1 MALPSGPDGPGL
13 RATIQMND
21 YQQQDF
27 PTAAVRHTAPT
38 QQSRPGLRVTPAILS
53 GASAVVV
60 LMLFTV
66 LFLLT
71 RQPDKTAVPV
81 AVATTRTAEP
91 APTEASP
98 TEQATTSEPAPTGT
112 ATFTKTVDPCA
123 VTDED
128 LVKKLTLFPDKSQI
142 KAEECEWSTLAPGA
156 GMPGN
161 MQFRLQVYVKV
172 FPGDLTAAHE
182 QFLGLRQEAVLLART
197 SAPAEP
203 PIGDASWTTL
213 YTLPGDT
220 GKGPTT
226 ATVGVRVSNAV
237 IQVAYQRH
245 VTEDPA
251 GRLAKG
257 ALDVARSVA
266 EKIGTSN

>member
-1 MALPSGPDGPGL
+1 MS
-13 RATIQMND
+13 N

-53 GASAVVV
+53 GASAVLV

-71 RQPDKTAVPV
+71 RQPDKTAPVALPVPV
-81 AVATTRTAEP
+81 KTTRAAEL
-91 APTEASP
+91 SP
-98 TEQATTSEPAPTGT
+98 TEQATTSEPAPTGA
-112 ATFTKTVDPCA
+112 ATFTKAVDPCT

-128 LVKKLTLFPDKSQI
+128 LVKKLTLFPDKKQI
-142 KAEECEWSTLAPGA
+142 KAEECEWSTLAPGS

-172 FPGDLTAAHE
+172 FPGDVTAAHE
-182 QFLGLRQEAVLLART
+182 QFVGQRQEAVLLART

-237 IQVAYQRH
+237 IQVTYQRH

-251 GRLAKG
+251 GRLTKG

-266 EKIGTSN
+266 EKLGTSN

>member
-1 MALPSGPDGPGL
+1 
-13 RATIQMND
+13 MND

-27 PTAAVRHTAPT
+27 PTAAVPRTAPT

-53 GASAVVV
+53 GAAAVVV

-71 RQPDKTAVPV
+71 RQPDKTEAVAVPV
-81 AVATTRTAEP
+81 KTTRAAEP
-91 APTEASP
+91 SPSEASP
-98 TEQATTSEPAPTGT
+98 TEQATTSEPAPTGA
-112 ATFTKTVDPCA
+112 ATFTKTVDPCT

-128 LVKKLTLFPDKSQI
+128 LVKKLTLFPDKTQI
-142 KAEECEWSTLAPGA
+142 KAEECEWSTLAPGS

-172 FPGDLTAAHE
+172 FPGDVAAAHE
-182 QFLGLRQEAVLLART
+182 QFRAQRQEAVLLAKI

-220 GKGPTT
+220 GRGPTIAT
-226 ATVGVRVSNAV
+226 AGVRVSNAV
-237 IQVAYQRH
+237 IQVTYQRR

-251 GRLAKG
+251 GRLTKG
-257 ALDVARSVA
+257 ALDMARSVA
-266 EKIGTSN
+266 EKLGTSN

>member
-1 MALPSGPDGPGL
+1 
-13 RATIQMND
+13 MN
-21 YQQQDF
+21 QQNDF
-27 PTAAVRHTAPT
+27 PTAAVPRTAPT

-53 GASAVVV
+53 GAAAVVV

-71 RQPDKTAVPV
+71 RQPDKTAAVSVPV
-81 AVATTRTAEP
+81 PVESTRAAEP
-91 APTEASP
+91 SP
-98 TEQATTSEPAPTGT
+98 TEPSPSEQTTTSEPAPTGA
-112 ATFTKTVDPCA
+112 ATFTKAVDPCT

-142 KAEECEWSTLAPGA
+142 KAEECEWSTLAPGS

-172 FPGDLTAAHE
+172 FPGDVAAAHE
-182 QFLGLRQEAVLLART
+182 QFVAQRQDAVLLAKT
-197 SAPAEP
+197 SAPADP
-203 PIGDASWTTL
+203 PVGDASWTTL

-220 GKGPTT
+220 GTGPTIAT
-226 ATVGVRVSNAV
+226 AGVRVSNAV
-237 IQVAYQRH
+237 IQVTYQRR

-251 GRLAKG
+251 GKLAKG
-257 ALDVARSVA
+257 ALDAARSVA
-266 EKIGTSN
+266 EKLGTSN

>member
-1 MALPSGPDGPGL
+1 
-13 RATIQMND
+13 MND
-21 YQQQDF
+21 YQQKDF

-81 AVATTRTAEP
+81 PVKTTRAAEP
-91 APTEASP
+91 SPSEPSP
-98 TEQATTSEPAPTGT
+98 TEQATTSEPAPTGA
-112 ATFTKTVDPCA
+112 ATFTKTVDPCT

-128 LVKKLTLFPDKSQI
+128 LVKKLTLFPRKLQI
-142 KAEECEWSTLAPGA
+142 KADECEWSTLAPGA

-172 FPGDLTAAHE
+172 FPGDVTAAHE
-182 QFLGLRQEAVLLART
+182 QFLGQRQEALLLAET
-197 SAPAEP
+197 STPAEP

-237 IQVAYQRH
+237 IQVAYQRN

-251 GRLAKG
+251 GRLTKG

-266 EKIGTSN
+266 EKLGTSN

>member
-1 MALPSGPDGPGL
+1 
-13 RATIQMND
+13 MND

-71 RQPDKTAVPV
+71 RQPEKTAAVAVPV
-81 AVATTRTAEP
+81 PVKTTRAAEP
-91 APTEASP
+91 SP
-98 TEQATTSEPAPTGT
+98 TEQATTSEPAPTGA
-112 ATFTKTVDPCA
+112 ATFTKAVDPCT

-142 KAEECEWSTLAPGA
+142 KAEECEWSTLAPGS
-156 GMPGN
+156 GMPDN

-172 FPGDLTAAHE
+172 FPGDVTAAHE
-182 QFLGLRQEAVLLART
+182 QFLGQRQEAVLLART

-245 VTEDPA
+245 VTEDSA
-251 GRLAKG
+251 GRLTKG

-266 EKIGTSN
+266 EKLGTSN